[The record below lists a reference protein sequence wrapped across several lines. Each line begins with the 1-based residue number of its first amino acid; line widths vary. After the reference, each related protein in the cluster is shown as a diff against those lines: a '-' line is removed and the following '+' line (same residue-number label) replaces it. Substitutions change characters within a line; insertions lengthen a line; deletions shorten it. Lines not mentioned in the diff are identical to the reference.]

1 MISKVKVWGVAI
13 LLVVFLAG
21 PCFAS
26 RFGAYENGAL
36 KIQDPHHLLVFKEGS
51 ATQSRTITVQPERIV
66 RAAWHGRYL
75 ELVLEK
81 GGKTHERVYES
92 FDSYQD
98 ME

>member
-1 MISKVKVWGVAI
+1 MISKVKVWGVAV

-51 ATQSRTITVQPERIV
+51 ATQSRTITV
-66 RAAWHGRYL
+66 
-75 ELVLEK
+75 
-81 GGKTHERVYES
+81 
-92 FDSYQD
+92 
-98 ME
+98 